1 MNHWIKGASSYAADI
16 DGLFWLVTALIGF
29 WFIVAQGIV
38 IYFALKYR
46 RKEGVKAAYI
56 TG

>member
-29 WFIVAQGIV
+29 WFIVAG
-38 IYFALKYR
+38 ALSGAVAGGFVD
-46 RKEGVKAAYI
+46 EPQ
-56 TG
+56 